1 MYVCMYVCTSV
12 LPSISI
18 DDEFSCTDV
27 LLPLQK
33 VWIGFVDSNILAQLA
48 GQKRLAEQREMA
60 WVNLVPSWPWNDILG
75 ANLGILGSKLVVLDA
90 KLAILVAPLA
100 FLGAKFVVLG
110 ANLAVLGASLVVLDA
125 NLAVLGANLAVLG
138 VNLVGLGA
146 NLAVFGVNLA
156 VESAICGELQK
167 H

>member
-1 MYVCMYVCTSV
+1 MYVCTRV

-27 LLPLQK
+27 LLPLQR

-48 GQKRLAEQREMA
+48 GQNRLAEQREMA

-75 ANLGILGSKLVVLDA
+75 ANLGILGHKLVILDA
-90 KLAILVAPLA
+90 KLAILVAPLGV
-100 FLGAKFVVLG
+100 LGAKFVVL
-110 ANLAVLGASLVVLDA
+110 VA
-125 NLAVLGANLAVLG
+125 NLAVLGANLIVLDSDLAVLG
-138 VNLVGLGA
+138 ANFAVFGANLAGLGA

-156 VESAICGELQK
+156 MESAICDKLQK

>member
-1 MYVCMYVCTSV
+1 MYVCTSV

-48 GQKRLAEQREMA
+48 GRTRLAEQQEMA

-75 ANLGILGSKLVVLDA
+75 ANLAILVPKLVVLDA

-100 FLGAKFVVLG
+100 LLGAKFADLG
-110 ANLAVLGASLVVLDA
+110 ANLAVLGANLVVLDTD
-125 NLAVLGANLAVLG
+125 LAVLGANLA
-138 VNLVGLGA
+138 GLGA
-146 NLAVFGVNLA
+146 NLAVFGVKLA
-156 VESAICGELQK
+156 MESAICDKLQK